1 MPFLTK
7 IALILPQNEV
17 KMMKKTVFIV
27 FLGIVGLSA
36 ISAKSMPNPWIE
48 CGDDIS
54 CGALKAGFNFP
65 LNVENY
71 TVRAMEGMLEF
82 RFPLDEKRNVI
93 VRKSTT
99 AEGEA
104 DENGIIDI
112 SGDYNQYPVNKTVTL
127 ENGVKFSV
135 RGDEDNYKVANFA
148 AESGYYSIM
157 CGEGLNMQ
165 DIEHFYKLLEEAEAP
180 RFSEEEPKTLEQLQ
194 DARRVDDIMEP
205 VFTQDCFP
213 KTLQKKGVTE
223 ECFEQANLGDDTFCS
238 ASQIKMIRDYYEK
251 GQENDPLNDGSG
263 NFCADE

>member
-1 MPFLTK
+1 
-7 IALILPQNEV
+7 
-17 KMMKKTVFIV
+17 MKKAVFIV

-48 CGDDIS
+48 CGNDIS

-71 TVRAMEGMLEF
+71 TVRAMKGMFEF

-112 SGDYNQYPVNKTVTL
+112 SGDYNQYQVNKTVTL

-135 RGDEDNYKVANFA
+135 RGDEDNYKVVNFA

-157 CGEGLNMQ
+157 CAEGLNKA
-165 DIEHFYKLLEEAEAP
+165 DIEYFYDLLAEAEAP
-180 RFSEEEPKTLEQLQ
+180 RYTEEPKTLEQLQ
-194 DARRVDDIMEP
+194 DSRRVDGIVEP

-223 ECFEQANLGDDTFCS
+223 ECFERANLGDDTFCS

>member
-1 MPFLTK
+1 
-7 IALILPQNEV
+7 
-17 KMMKKTVFIV
+17 MKKAVFIV
-27 FLGIVGLSA
+27 CFVLAVWGA
-36 ISAKSMPNPWIE
+36 HTAQSMPNPWID

-71 TVRAMEGMLEF
+71 TVRAMEGMFEF
-82 RFPLDEKRNVI
+82 RFQISGGRNVI

-112 SGDYNQYPVNKTVTL
+112 SGDYNQYPVNKTIVL
-127 ENGVKFSV
+127 ENGVKFAV
-135 RGDEDNYKVANFA
+135 RGEEDDYKVVNFA
-148 AESGYYSIM
+148 AESGYYGIV
-157 CGEGLNMQ
+157 CREGLNLQ
-165 DIEHFYKLLEEAEAP
+165 DIEYFYKLLEEAEAP
-180 RFSEEEPKTLEQLQ
+180 RFNGEEPKTLEQLQ
-194 DARRVDDIMEP
+194 DARRVDDIVEP

-223 ECFEQANLGDDTFCS
+223 ECFERANLGDDTFCS

-263 NFCADE
+263 NFCAE